1 MSAKRDQK
9 DEIEVEAEVEV
20 DEEEGDEDVEIDD
33 PEEAEAELA
42 AQSEDEDEDDDASLD
57 QLLSQ
62 RAAGRRGSDDSDD
75 DDDDIMALASEK
87 EPRGT
92 AEVPPSRVIPVK
104 DREEFVCQ
112 NCYLV
117 KARSQLADSD
127 RMFCRDCA

>member
-1 MSAKRDQK
+1 MSLEKPDQRE
-9 DEIEVEAEVEV
+9 EI
-20 DEEEGDEDVEIDD
+20 DEEEDDDLEEVEIDD

-42 AQSEDEDEDDDASLD
+42 AASEDEDEDDDASLD

-62 RAAGRRGSDDSDD
+62 RAAGRRGGDDSD

-87 EPRGT
+87 EPTGT

-117 KARSQLADSD
+117 KARSQLANADK
-127 RMFCRDCA
+127 MLCRDCA